1 MEIAQ
6 APAPEQAPLHPAKL
20 DPAAAVA
27 IKLILVPL
35 AKFALHVTGQLMP
48 VGVLVIEPEPLPDK
62 LTDSRKVTVL
72 KVAVTDCGAF
82 ILTLQAP
89 VPEHAPLHPAKVD
102 PAAAA
107 AVKVT
112 VVPLLKF
119 ALHVTVQLI
128 PEGALV
134 TEPEP
139 LPATVT
145 DSWKLEV
152 TVLKVA
158 VTDCAAFILT
168 LQAPVPEH
176 APLHPAKVDP
186 AFAVAVKATVVPL
199 LKFALHVTVQ
209 LIPEG
214 ALVTEPEPLP
224 DKATNSGKVTV
235 LNVAV
240 TDCAAFMVTL
250 QAPAPVQAPLQP
262 AKVEPAAAVAVNVTT
277 VPLVKFALQAPG
289 QLMPAGLLLTVPL
302 GVPVRVTVRG
312 KLLVPFVQFGNLKL
326 AIRVF
331 QL

>member
-72 KVAVTDCGAF
+72 KVAVTDCAAF

-139 LPATVT
+139 LP
-145 DSWKLEV
+145 E
-152 TVLKVA
+152 
-158 VTDCAAFILT
+158 
-168 LQAPVPEH
+168 
-176 APLHPAKVDP
+176 
-186 AFAVAVKATVVPL
+186 
-199 LKFALHVTVQ
+199 
-209 LIPEG
+209 
-214 ALVTEPEPLP
+214 
-224 DKATNSGKVTV
+224 KATNSGKVTV

-277 VPLVKFALQAPG
+277 VPVLKFALQAPG